1 MFSIGNITLSNPLI
15 LAPMAGISDLPY
27 RLINRS
33 LGCEFAFTEMI
44 SAASLVYQSKST
56 LKMLST
62 NPDDRPLGVQLLGN
76 DADILKRALDIVSA
90 YNFDIVDFN
99 AACPVSKVVSGG
111 KGAGLLREP
120 AKLQKLLK
128 VIVEHSP
135 APVTVKIRTGWGGAS
150 VNAVEVA
157 LRAQDAGVKALFI
170 HGRTK
175 IQGYSG
181 TVDYNIIRRVKE
193 ALQIPLIA
201 SGDALSPQLIG
212 KLFEETGCD
221 CVALARG
228 ALGNP
233 WLFRDTAEYL
243 RTGNVLPRPDLHE
256 IAQTM
261 REHLAGSIAFKGGE
275 IGIVNFRKFFA
286 WYTRGMHAKDLRSRA
301 FLAETEEEMLNLIG
315 ELDNSEVVKTGCVVP
330 SNT

>member
-1 MFSIGNITLSNPLI
+1 MFSIGNITLANPLI

-33 LGCEFAFTEMI
+33 LGCELAFTEMI
-44 SAASLVYQSKST
+44 SAASVVYKSKST

-62 NPDDRPLGVQLLGN
+62 NPEDSPLGVQLLGN
-76 DADILKRALDIVSA
+76 DTELLKRALDIVSA

-120 AKLQKLLK
+120 DKLQKLLK
-128 VIVEHSP
+128 VIVEYSTV
-135 APVTVKIRTGWGGAS
+135 PVTVKIRTGWGETS
-150 VNAVEVA
+150 INAVEVA

-175 IQGYSG
+175 IQGHSG
-181 TVDYNIIRRVKE
+181 TVDYNIIRKVKE
-193 ALQIPLIA
+193 ALKIPLIA

-221 CVALARG
+221 CAALARG

-233 WLFRDTAEYL
+233 WLFRETAEYL
-243 RTGNVLPRPDLHE
+243 RTGDVPGRPDVRE
-256 IAQTM
+256 IAQIM
-261 REHLAGSIAFKGGE
+261 REHLAGSIAFKGKD

-315 ELDNSEVVKTGCVVP
+315 EVENSEVVNVECVP
-330 SNT
+330 SDT

>member
-1 MFSIGNITLSNPLI
+1 
-15 LAPMAGISDLPY
+15 
-27 RLINRS
+27 
-33 LGCEFAFTEMI
+33 
-44 SAASLVYQSKST
+44 T

-62 NPDDRPLGVQLLGN
+62 SPEDSPLGVQLLGN
-76 DADILKRALDIVSA
+76 DADLLKRALDIVSA

-99 AACPVSKVVSGG
+99 AACPVSKVASGG

-120 AKLQKLLK
+120 EKLQELLK

-135 APVTVKIRTGWGGAS
+135 VPVTVKIRTGWGGTS

-181 TVDYNIIRRVKE
+181 TVDYNIIRKVKE
-193 ALQIPLIA
+193 AMKIPVIA

-233 WLFRDTAEYL
+233 WLFRETAEYL
-243 RTGNVLPRPDLHE
+243 RTGNVPGRPDVHE

-261 REHLAGSIAFKGGE
+261 REHLAGSIAFKGAKT
-275 IGIVNFRKFFA
+275 GIINFRKFFA

-301 FLAETEEEMLNLIG
+301 FVAETEEEMINLIG
-315 ELDNSEVVKTGCVVP
+315 EVENSEVKIGCD
-330 SNT
+330 

>member
-1 MFSIGNITLSNPLI
+1 
-15 LAPMAGISDLPY
+15 MAGISDLPY

-33 LGCEFAFTEMI
+33 LGCELAFTEMI
-44 SAASLVYQSKST
+44 SAASVVYKSKST

-62 NPDDRPLGVQLLGN
+62 NPKDKPLGVQLLGN
-76 DADILKRALDIVSA
+76 DAELLKRALDIVSA

-120 AKLQKLLK
+120 EKLQKLLK
-128 VIVEHSP
+128 VIVEYSTV
-135 APVTVKIRTGWGGAS
+135 PVTVKIRTGWGETS
-150 VNAVEVA
+150 INAVEVA
-157 LRAQDAGVKALFI
+157 LCAQDAGVKALFI

-181 TVDYNIIRRVKE
+181 TVDYNIIRKVKE
-193 ALQIPLIA
+193 TLKIPLIA

-233 WLFRDTAEYL
+233 WLFRETAEFL
-243 RTGNVLPRPDLHE
+243 RTGDVPGRPDVHE

-261 REHLAGSIAFKGGE
+261 REHLAGSIAFKGEE

-286 WYTRGMHAKDLRSRA
+286 WYTRGMHVKDLRSRA

-315 ELDNSEVVKTGCVVP
+315 EVDNSEAANIECVP
-330 SNT
+330 SDT

>member
-1 MFSIGNITLSNPLI
+1 MFSIGNITLAAPLI

-27 RLINRS
+27 RMINRS
-33 LGCEFAFTEMI
+33 LGCELAFTEMI
-44 SAASLVYQSKST
+44 SAASLVYQSKSA

-62 NPDDRPLGVQLLGN
+62 NPDDRPLGVQLLAS
-76 DADILKRALDIVSA
+76 DAEILKRALDIVSA
-90 YNFDIVDFN
+90 YNFDIVDLN

-120 AKLQKLLK
+120 EKLQKLLK
-128 VIVEHSP
+128 VMVERSP
-135 APVTVKIRTGWGGAS
+135 VPVTVKIRTGWGGTS

-181 TVDYNIIRRVKE
+181 TVDYNIMRKVKE
-193 ALQIPLIA
+193 ALKIPLIA

-221 CVALARG
+221 CAALARG

-233 WLFRDTAEYL
+233 WLFRETAEYL
-243 RTGNVLPRPDLHE
+243 RTGDVPRRPDLHE

-261 REHLAGSIAFKGGE
+261 REHLAGSIAFKGE
-275 IGIVNFRKFFA
+275 ETGIINFRKFFA
-286 WYTRGMHAKDLRSRA
+286 WYTRGMHAKALKSRA
-301 FLAETEEEMLNLIG
+301 FLAETGGEMLNLIG
-315 ELDNSEVVKTGCVVP
+315 ELDNPEAVKMVKFKRIL
-330 SNT
+330 